1 MDWLSL
7 PGFVRLFSNDMAS
20 GRNELL
26 IGIRNSRMSVSSQ
39 QHLAGRDFR
48 FDARKMIGKTNALG
62 AALLRLAAAA
72 ANHERHL
79 PVVDNGS
86 ERTSVKV
93 PAALPLGS
101 VTVDP

>member
-1 MDWLSL
+1 MDRLLL
-7 PGFVRLFSNDMAS
+7 PSVVCLFPDDTAS
-20 GRNELL
+20 GRNQLVVSICDL
-26 IGIRNSRMSVSSQ
+26 GVAVSSQ
-39 QHLAGRDFR
+39 KHLAGRDFR

-62 AALLRLAAAA
+62 AALLHLAAAA
-72 ANHERHL
+72 ANHEWHL